1 MLNAVEIIGKKRDG
15 KELSAREISYFIKAF
30 LAGEIADYQVT
41 ALLMAIYLNGF
52 TDAETQ
58 SLTEEML
65 FSGETIDFSFLNKAT
80 VDKHSTGGVGDKTS
94 LVIAPIAAA
103 AGLCVPMISG
113 RALGHTGGTLD
124 KLESIPGYR
133 VNLSLEE
140 FKLVIE
146 KVGASIIGQTEK
158 IAPADRKIYS
168 LRDVTATVDSIPLI
182 TASIMSKKLAE
193 GLDCLLLD
201 VKCGNGAFMRTLEDA
216 QKLAQSMVN
225 VGNRMKRRTAAFIT
239 TMEQPLGWSV
249 GNSLEVM
256 EAIETLKGQN
266 TNDFYEL
273 CIELSGM
280 MIYLGNITS
289 SIEEGKA
296 LAGQLINSGAALE
309 KFRQMV
315 IAQGGN
321 AKVIEDF
328 SLLPQAKFNV
338 KVLAP
343 KQGYVREIDTLAI
356 GQTAMKL
363 GAGRHKVDSIIDH
376 GVGLRVEAKIGTY
389 LEVNQPLATI
399 YYSDSNLLAEA
410 QMQILNAYKI
420 DLEKPMS
427 PTLIKEVIK

>member
-1 MLNAVEIIGKKRDG
+1 MLNTVEIIRKKRDG
-15 KELSAREISYFIKAF
+15 KELSAKEISYFIKTF
-30 LAGEIADYQVT
+30 LTGEIADYQMT

-65 FSGETIDFSFLNKAT
+65 FSGETIDFSFLNKST
-80 VDKHSTGGVGDKTS
+80 IDKHSTGGVGDKTS

-146 KVGASIIGQTEK
+146 KVGVSIIGQTEK

-168 LRDVTATVDSIPLI
+168 LRDVTATVESIPLI

-216 QKLAQSMVN
+216 RKLAQSMVN

-256 EAIETLKGQN
+256 ESIETLKGQN
-266 TNDFYEL
+266 TNDFYDL
-273 CIELSGM
+273 CIELSAM
-280 MIYLGNITS
+280 MIYLGKVTS
-289 SIEEGKA
+289 SIEEGRN
-296 LAGQLINSGAALE
+296 LAKDLINSGAALE

-315 IAQGGN
+315 DSQGGN
-321 AKVIEDF
+321 SKVIDDF

-338 KVLAP
+338 KVLSP
-343 KQGYVREIDTLAI
+343 KQGYVTEINTLAI
-356 GQTAMKL
+356 GQAAMNL
-363 GAGRHKVDSIIDH
+363 GAGRQKVDSVIDH
-376 GVGLRVEAKIGTY
+376 GVGLRIEAKIGTY

-399 YYSDSNLLAEA
+399 YYSNDSLVAETKE
-410 QMQILNAYKI
+410 QILNAYKI
-420 DLEKPMS
+420 GQEKPLT
-427 PTLIKEVIK
+427 PVLIKEVIQ